1 MAERAALAEDLG
13 SVPGTHRRTWM
24 VFYEAIAQN
33 HLSLFWSPQAPG
45 TSMVY
50 IYTYKTDIQTK
61 LGKYGYNKMFNVD
74 KSRSW
79 KLCKEAG
86 RVGWRVDN

>member
-1 MAERAALAEDLG
+1 MAERAALTEDLG

-24 VFYEAIAQN
+24 MFYEAHN
-33 HLSLFWSPQAPG
+33 HLPLFWSPQAPG

-50 IYTYKTDIQTK
+50 IHTCKTDIQTK
-61 LGKYGYNKMFNVD
+61 LSKYGYNKIFNVD

-79 KLCKEAG
+79 KLCKKAG
-86 RVGWRVDN
+86 RAGWRADN